1 MIGKTGV
8 GKSAL
13 GNFICGKSEFLSKQG
28 ASSGTSS
35 CSFGQCILNN
45 RHVMVIDTPGI
56 FGTDQ
61 NTEYVED
68 QIRKCIGMGAPGPH
82 AILFVMSLAER
93 FKIEDK
99 KAIREFMKFFGTDML
114 KYVIVVF
121 THSDV
126 FGEQFDDMPDQ
137 LKELLQSCGNRYVR
151 LNTHAEGDERV
162 TQLNMLLTEIQNL
175 KLKNYEDENFK
186 ITEKLLI
193 KREEEICAEVKRRLE
208 KTEAEIKE
216 EVDRRMKER
225 EKELKT
231 ETDKRVELVIKDVI
245 KQMLLPAQKQAIHR
259 LMAVRDEVRSEIE
272 DDQSQFVTSG
282 SKLIPVSIFCLESA
296 IVKYV
301 FTVYWKSYFVLYGSA
316 FSRVFNSISDN
327 MLDMFSLDSCE

>member
-28 ASSGTSS
+28 ASSTTSS
-35 CSFGQCILNN
+35 CTFGQCILNN
-45 RHVMVIDTPGI
+45 RTVMVIDTPGI
-56 FGTDQ
+56 FGTEQ

-68 QIRKCIGMGAPGPH
+68 QIRKCIGIGAPGPH

-126 FGEQFDDMPDQ
+126 YGEKPDDMPDQ

-151 LNTHAEGDERV
+151 LNTKARGADRDI
-162 TQLNMLLTEIQNL
+162 QLNMLLTEIQNL

-193 KREEEICAEVKRRLE
+193 KREEEICAEVERRLKKRE
-208 KTEAEIKE
+208 EEIKD
-216 EVDRRMKER
+216 EVERRMKER
-225 EKELKT
+225 EKEIEAET
-231 ETDKRVELVIKDVI
+231 EKRLELVVKDAI
-245 KQMLLPAQKQAIHR
+245 KQMLLPEQKQATHR
-259 LMAVRDEVRSEIE
+259 LMTVRYEVRSEIE

-282 SKLIPVSIFCLESA
+282 SKLISVSIFCLKHA
-296 IVKYV
+296 TVNCV
-301 FTVYWKSYFVLYGSA
+301 FASYRQILNIKSLLNGPAY
-316 FSRVFNSISDN
+316 SRVFNSIAYN
-327 MLDMFSLDSCE
+327 MLKIYTV